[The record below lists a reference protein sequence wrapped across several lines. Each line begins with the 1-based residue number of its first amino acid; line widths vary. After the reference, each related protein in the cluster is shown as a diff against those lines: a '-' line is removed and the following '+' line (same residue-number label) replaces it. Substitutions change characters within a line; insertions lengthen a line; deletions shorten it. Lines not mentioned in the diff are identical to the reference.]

1 MVKPT
6 GATCNL
12 RCSYCYYLGKSTHAA
27 DGTERTTQ
35 RTAHTDRAARQT
47 VMSHATLELFTRQYL
62 EAQTARDV
70 LFTWHGGEPMLLP
83 LSFYEEAM
91 RLQRVYAGGRHVD
104 NCIQTNGTLLTD
116 DWCRFLHDNGWL
128 VGLSIDGT
136 ADMHDRYRRTAGGQA
151 THAQVMRAVEKLNRY
166 GVEWNAMAV
175 VNDYNAQRPSEFYGF
190 FKAID
195 CRYIQFTPIVERLCT
210 EATTALASPADPA
223 ATMMPGSITP
233 EAWGDFLIAIFDEW
247 VRADVGTFFL
257 PTFDAVLANWCG
269 VAPGICSFGATCGQA
284 GVMEAD
290 GTVYSCDHFVFPQYR
305 LGNIH
310 REPLTALML
319 GDRQRRFG
327 LDKRSALPR
336 QCRQCAWL
344 AACNGGCPKDRFAR
358 TPSGE
363 AGLNY
368 LCEGYRRFFAHA
380 APYMDFMRDE
390 WLAGRAPANVMQ
402 WQRRR

>member
-12 RCSYCYYLGKSTHAA
+12 RCSYCYYLGKGTHAA
-27 DGTERTTQ
+27 DDTERTTR
-35 RTAHTDRAARQT
+35 RTAHTDREARRT

-128 VGLSIDGT
+128 VGLSLDGT

-175 VNDYNAQRPSEFYGF
+175 VNDYNVQKPSKFYGF

-223 ATMMPGSITP
+223 PTMMPGSITP
-233 EAWGDFLIAIFDEW
+233 EAWGDFLIALFDEW

-290 GTVYSCDHFVFPQYR
+290 GTVYSCDHFVFPEYR

-319 GDRQRRFG
+319 GERQRRFG
-327 LDKRSALPR
+327 LDKRNALPH

-344 AACNGGCPKDRFAR
+344 VACNGGCPKDRFAR

-363 AGLNY
+363 PGLNY